1 MHSSTAPVMKSISR
15 QSQLKLRVPQVV
27 AGKKPLPLIHSCP
40 VIPKCYELTDSFNL
54 SHNMSDVNESSSHYE
69 SSTDT
74 NTDHLHFDKDKFM
87 KLVLTEDW
95 ANIF

>member
-1 MHSSTAPVMKSISR
+1 MKSIGR
-15 QSQLKLRVPQVV
+15 QSQPRLRVPQIV
-27 AGKKPLPLIHSCP
+27 AGKKPLPMIHSCP
-40 VIPKCYELTDSFNL
+40 VIPKYYELTDSFNL
-54 SHNMSDVNESSSHYE
+54 SRNMSDVNESSSHYE

-74 NTDHLHFDKDKFM
+74 NAEHLYLDKEKFM